1 MKCVIVGAG
10 QAARRAAE
18 TLREQSAAVEIDLF
32 GDEPDMPY
40 DRPTLSK
47 DVLRSRDAEGNV
59 FIRDLAFYEEQ
70 GIGLHL
76 NCPVVEID
84 RSGKRVWLGNGEVV
98 PYDRL
103 LLATGSRA
111 RQFTGKADVGA
122 LHYLRTLTDARSLRG
137 ALARSKRVVI
147 IGGGFIGLEVAASAV
162 SHGCAVTVF
171 ESANA
176 LLQRVMPERISR
188 YMFDLHTAH
197 GVDVRVGVVPY
208 ELCLNTDG
216 TVTVCTNAANV
227 EADLVV
233 AGIGAVP
240 NVELAQKA
248 QISVANGIMV
258 NEYCRTNDPDIFA
271 AGDVTNHYNPLLG
284 RHIRVESWFVAE
296 SQPSVAA
303 ANMLGTEAVYAE
315 FPWLWSDQYDCNLQ
329 TLGVFT
335 NDLQV
340 ICRGQTESNKFSVLG
355 VDASGHLR
363 AACTVN
369 NGRDMAALKRIA
381 ASCKT
386 LDVNRLVDDALPLK
400 ALCAS

>member
-18 TLREQSAAVEIDLF
+18 ALRERSAEVEIDLF

-47 DVLRSRDAEGNV
+47 DVLRSPNAESDV
-59 FIRDLAFYEEQ
+59 FIRELSYYQEQ
-70 GIGLHL
+70 RIGLHL
-76 NCPVVEID
+76 NCPVQEID
-84 RSGKRVWLGNGEVV
+84 RASKRIWLENGHEV

-111 RQFTGKADVGA
+111 RKFTGRVDAGA
-122 LHYLRTLTDARSLRG
+122 LQYLRTLTDARSLRF
-137 ALARSKRVVI
+137 ALKRSKRVAV

-162 SHGCAVTVF
+162 SHGCSVTVF

-176 LLQRVMPERISR
+176 LLQRVMPAQISR
-188 YMFDLHTAH
+188 YMRDLHLSH

-208 ELCLNTDG
+208 ELCLNADK
-216 TVTVCTNAANV
+216 TVKVCTNAGDV

-248 QISVANGIMV
+248 GLRVSNGIV
-258 NEYCRTNDPDIFA
+258 VDEQCRTDDPDIFA

-284 RHIRVESWFVAE
+284 RFIRVESWFVAE
-296 SQPSVAA
+296 SQPVIAA
-303 ANMLGTEAVYAE
+303 ANMLGESETYAE
-315 FPWLWSDQYDCNLQ
+315 FPWLWSDQYRCNLQ
-329 TLGVFT
+329 TLGTFT
-335 NDLQV
+335 SDLQV
-340 ICRGQTESNKFSVLG
+340 VCRGRAVDGKFSVLG
-355 VDASGHLR
+355 VDGSGRLR

-369 NGRDMAALKRIA
+369 NGRDMAALKRMA
-381 ASCKT
+381 VSQQV
-386 LDVNRLVDDALPLK
+386 LRVDQLGNDALSLR
-400 ALCAS
+400 ALSA

>member
-47 DVLRSRDAEGNV
+47 DVLRSQDAEGGV
-59 FIRDLAFYEEQ
+59 FVRDLAFYEEQ
-70 GIGLHL
+70 RIGLHL

-84 RSGKRVWLGNGEVV
+84 RAGKRIWLENGQVV
-98 PYDRL
+98 SYDRL

-111 RQFTGKADVGA
+111 RRFTGKVAAGA
-122 LHYLRTLTDARSLRG
+122 LHYLRTLADTRSLRN
-137 ALARSKRVVI
+137 ALARSKRVVV

-162 SHGCAVTVF
+162 SRGCAVTVF

-176 LLQRVMPERISR
+176 LLQRVMPQQISR
-188 YMFDLHTAH
+188 YMYELHVAH

-208 ELCLNTDG
+208 ELCLNADR
-216 TVTVCTNAANV
+216 TVTVCTNADDV
-227 EADLVV
+227 VADLVV

-240 NVELAQKA
+240 NVELARKA
-248 QISVANGIMV
+248 QIEVVNGIMV
-258 NEYCRTNDPDIFA
+258 DECCRTNDSDIFA
-271 AGDVTNHYNPLLG
+271 VGDVTNHYNPLLD

-296 SQPSVAA
+296 SQPVVAA
-303 ANMLGTEAVYAE
+303 TNMLGGNLIYAE

-335 NDLQV
+335 DDLQV
-340 ICRGQTESNKFSVLG
+340 ICRGKVESNKFSVLG
-355 VDASGHLR
+355 VDDSGRLR

-381 ASCKT
+381 ASCKA
-386 LDVNRLVDDALPLK
+386 LNIDQLVDDAWPLR
-400 ALCAS
+400 ALSA